1 MKISEDGMCVQAS
14 ECMPTKFNPIFRKES
29 RKISQKEYINKYNC
43 FLSGGRLYVKLQ
55 SLIVDAVTGTLFK
68 MSGHCLS
75 DDADLYVDVNDV
87 NRDKSFIEKFVLEK
101 Y

>member
-75 DDADLYVDVNDV
+75 DDADLVIDVNNNV
-87 NRDKSFIEKFVLEK
+87 TDKESILQFIWSK